1 MATFYHKMFYITG
14 KNRRTEHKE
23 QCFNRVVTRTFFK
36 HIEKG
41 AYEHSIIAMHFDSI
55 IYIL

>member
-14 KNRRTEHKE
+14 KNRTEHKE

-36 HIEKG
+36 RIEKG

-55 IYIL
+55 TYLL